1 MIQQSPAVAL
11 GASSSLLPSP
21 RAQTGD
27 TPSLRQDLYPP
38 PATPP
43 PQAALQS
50 EQLQENQQDDELHHS
65 AGAVL
70 VGGP

>member
-27 TPSLRQDLYPP
+27 TPSLRQDLYPA

-43 PQAALQS
+43 PRQRYNLSSYKKTSKTMSSTTVQG
-50 EQLQENQQDDELHHS
+50 LCW
-65 AGAVL
+65 
-70 VGGP
+70 